1 MDNFNTKQ
9 HWETIY
15 QTKKLEELSWFQA
28 NPETSLDIIKQFNL
42 PKTAKIIDVGGG
54 DSFLVDHL
62 LDQGYQHISVLDI
75 SATAIEKAKDRLGER
90 AKSVNWII
98 ADATDFNPNEKY
110 DFWHDRAAFHFLTSQ
125 KDISKYLETAKQN
138 ISANGIL
145 VIGAFSDQG
154 PTKCSGIEVKQYSE
168 SALTKA
174 IEAYF
179 EKINCIKVDHKT
191 PFNTV
196 QNFTFCSFR
205 HLSK

>member
-15 QTKKLEELSWFQA
+15 KTKKLEELSWFQA
-28 NPETSLDIIKQFNL
+28 NPETSLDFIKQLNL

-75 SATAIEKAKDRLGER
+75 SATAIEKAKHRLGER

-110 DFWHDRAAFHFLTSQ
+110 DLWHDRAAFHFLTSQ

-168 SALTKA
+168 NSLTKA

-191 PFNTV
+191 PRNTV

>member
-15 QTKKLEELSWFQA
+15 KTKKLEELSWFQA
-28 NPETSLDIIKQFNL
+28 NPETSLDFIKQLNL

-62 LDQGYQHISVLDI
+62 LDQGYQQISVLDI
-75 SATAIEKAKDRLGER
+75 SATAIEKAKHRLGER

-110 DFWHDRAAFHFLTSQ
+110 DLWHDRAAFHFLTSQ

-168 SALTKA
+168 NSLTKA

-191 PFNTV
+191 PRNTV

>member
-15 QTKKLEELSWFQA
+15 KTKKLEELSWFQA

-98 ADATDFNPNEKY
+98 ADAADFNPNEKY

-168 SALTKA
+168 NSLTKA